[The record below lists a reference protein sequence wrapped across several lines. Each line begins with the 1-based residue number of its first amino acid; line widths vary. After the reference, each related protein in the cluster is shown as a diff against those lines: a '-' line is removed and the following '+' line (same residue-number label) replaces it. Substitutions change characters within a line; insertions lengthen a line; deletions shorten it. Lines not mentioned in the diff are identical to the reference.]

1 MLADIFRKHSCTMKK
16 STPVAFSARGR
27 RRCCCENGMRYH
39 QNTRRRAACQAF
51 CAVRRKTLAETYA
64 ACSSGS
70 VVRKRG
76 AAAAGRHGA
85 CCGERGKAKK
95 DLAYAR
101 SFFLAPPAGFEPVAC
116 RLGGGRSIQLSYQD
130 KYKIMVKNVP
140 FADEQHPLR
149 RRPLYTTE
157 LLGHIHFLGLR
168 RIRTDC
174 CLGGGRS
181 IRLSY
186 WGILPVYSIGKGCL
200 CQG

>member
-27 RRCCCENGMRYH
+27 RRCCGENGMRYH

-116 RLGGGRSIQLSYQD
+116 RLGVAPIRHREVTSNAKKCLEIQGFSAFQILSD
-130 KYKIMVKNVP
+130 
-140 FADEQHPLR
+140 
-149 RRPLYTTE
+149 TT
-157 LLGHIHFLGLR
+157 L
-168 RIRTDC
+168 
-174 CLGGGRS
+174 
-181 IRLSY
+181 
-186 WGILPVYSIGKGCL
+186 
-200 CQG
+200 